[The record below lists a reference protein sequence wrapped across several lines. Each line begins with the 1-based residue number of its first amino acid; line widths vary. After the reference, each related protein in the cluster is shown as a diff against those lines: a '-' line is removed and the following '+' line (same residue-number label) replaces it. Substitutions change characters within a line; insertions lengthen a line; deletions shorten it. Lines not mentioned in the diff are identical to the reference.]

1 MEVLNM
7 FNTNDRDLIMKIIN
21 SRDTK
26 TETMIP
32 VYLCIGNKKYSLLE
46 VDKILSCSPSIFKIG
61 FGTSLNVFI
70 HNKFPKQEL
79 INMNGC
85 SSFVNMDEDTQVA
98 TEYILFE
105 SSDFPEDTDNRIYNE
120 INKWYFILLDYV
132 MEAVDKTR
140 KAIIKQSME
149 EIF

>member
-7 FNTNDRDLIMKIIN
+7 FNLNDRDLIMKIIN

-61 FGTSLNVFI
+61 I
-70 HNKFPKQEL
+70 
-79 INMNGC
+79 
-85 SSFVNMDEDTQVA
+85 D
-98 TEYILFE
+98 
-105 SSDFPEDTDNRIYNE
+105 
-120 INKWYFILLDYV
+120 
-132 MEAVDKTR
+132 
-140 KAIIKQSME
+140 
-149 EIF
+149 